1 MLKSN
6 WNLLLAAAFGLAGAT
21 LSFGQE
27 PTPLLTQPEDKLIAV
42 LKSDAPQKEKADACR
57 ELAVIGTK
65 SAVPALAALL
75 GDNNLSHMARYG
87 LETIPDPSVDAALR
101 AALGKLKGRLLAGVI
116 GSLGVR
122 RDAQAVKPLA
132 GFLSDADADVSHAS
146 ALALGRIGTAAAVKA
161 LEGSLANAPAA
172 NQLSLCEGLLR
183 CAEAFSAH
191 GQAKSAAAIYDRLR
205 HQPGMPHQVRA
216 AALRGAI
223 LARGKD
229 GWPLLRQAL
238 RESDYLLFAAALR
251 TSQEMPGS
259 EVTKLLADELSR
271 ASANQATF
279 LAGRITPESAAAK
292 LAERSP
298 DRQIMLAEALGQRRN
313 PAGLPVLL
321 AVAQPGGKKGNDTAV
336 RVAAIRA
343 LPEIGDASAA
353 AGLADLAVDANRE
366 VAQAAQEG
374 LAALPGPAVD
384 TVVLAML
391 DSSDT
396 DRRLAAIEVIGRR
409 RMASAVPALLQAA
422 GDPDAKVRPA
432 ALKRLGE
439 LAGPKDQPALL
450 ATLLKAQDAA
460 DLDAA
465 EQALSAVCIRAGNPE
480 ASAAQLTSALATA
493 RPAQKG
499 ALLRVLSAVGGET
512 ARQAVRTAVTDA
524 NPEIHAAAIRAL
536 GDWRTADAGPELL
549 ALAQSVSNPADK
561 SLCLRGA
568 LRLAADADQP
578 AGERLALC
586 RQAAGLA
593 QQPDEKKLLL
603 GALGGIKTA
612 QSLALVAPYLDDA
625 SVKEEAGAAVVA
637 IAGALLQAGDASLK
651 PGLVDPLQKAAQLT
665 GNADLARRA
674 GDLLRQAQGS
684 GR

>member
-6 WNLLLAAAFGLAGAT
+6 WNLLLAAAFGFAGAT
-21 LSFGQE
+21 LSLGQE

-42 LKSDAPQKEKADACR
+42 LKSDAPLKEKADACR

-65 SAVPALAALL
+65 NAVPALAALL
-75 GDNNLSHMARYG
+75 GDENLSHMARYG
-87 LETIPDPSVDAALR
+87 LETIPDPSVDVALR

-116 GSLGVR
+116 GSVGVR

-132 GFLSDADADVSHAS
+132 GFLNDADADVAHAS
-146 ALALGRIGTAAAVKA
+146 ALALGRIGTAAAVKT
-161 LEGSLANAPAA
+161 LEGALANAPAA

-191 GQAKSAAAIYDRLR
+191 GQAKPAAAIYDRLR
-205 HQPGMPHQVRA
+205 KQPGMPHQVRA

-238 RESDYLLFAAALR
+238 REPDYLLFAAALR
-251 TSQEMPGS
+251 TSQEMSGR
-259 EVTKLLADELSR
+259 EVTMLLADELSH
-271 ASANQATF
+271 ASANQATS
-279 LAGRITPESAAAK
+279 LVGQITPESAAAK

-313 PAGLPVLL
+313 PAGLPALL
-321 AVAQPGGKKGNDTAV
+321 AVAQPGEKKGNDTAV

-353 AGLADLAVDANRE
+353 AGLADLTVDANRE
-366 VAQAAQEG
+366 VAQAAQES

-409 RMASAVPALLQAA
+409 RLASAIPALLQAA

-450 ATLLKAQDAA
+450 ATLLKAQDAD

-465 EQALSAVCIRAGNPE
+465 EQALSAVCVRAGDPE
-480 ASAAQLTSALATA
+480 ACAAQITGALATA

-499 ALLRVLSAVGGET
+499 ALLRVLSAAGGHP
-512 ARQAVRTAVTDA
+512 ARQAVPT
-524 NPEIHAAAIRAL
+524 
-536 GDWRTADAGPELL
+536 AGP
-549 ALAQSVSNPADK
+549 
-561 SLCLRGA
+561 
-568 LRLAADADQP
+568 
-578 AGERLALC
+578 
-586 RQAAGLA
+586 
-593 QQPDEKKLLL
+593 
-603 GALGGIKTA
+603 
-612 QSLALVAPYLDDA
+612 
-625 SVKEEAGAAVVA
+625 
-637 IAGALLQAGDASLK
+637 
-651 PGLVDPLQKAAQLT
+651 
-665 GNADLARRA
+665 
-674 GDLLRQAQGS
+674 
-684 GR
+684 